1 MLVELALP
9 SLKAA
14 YLTLASALSSKV
26 STMRPSLSEK
36 IRYLRESAGLSARH
50 ADELAGLTRGSSTRF
65 ERTAKSPTARAI
77 SRICVLY
84 GVSADWLLLG
94 SGRTPK
100 PLEISRH
107 VELRRKAL
115 ACVSL

>member
-1 MLVELALP
+1 MQ
-9 SLKAA
+9 
-14 YLTLASALSSKV
+14 
-26 STMRPSLSEK
+26 RPSLSEK
-36 IRYLRESAGLSARH
+36 IRYLRECAGLSARH

-77 SRICVLY
+77 SRLCVLY

-94 SGRTPK
+94 VGRAPK

-107 VELRRKAL
+107 VESRRKAL